1 MSVHSKTKGDLI
13 RELEELKDK
22 VSYFEE
28 KAHKCKECEA
38 NLKETE
44 TRFMLMADSAP
55 VFIWMSEADGKRNY
69 FNKVW
74 LDYTGRTIEEESGN
88 NWIKNIHPE
97 DREKFEE
104 IYNKHVEL
112 KEAYKVEYRLR
123 RKDGIYRWILE
134 TGTPRHCMNNE
145 FNGFIGSAVGITER
159 KEAEDRLHYIAH
171 HDMLTGLPNRM
182 LFFDRLNNF
191 IEQAKRYNYMLALL
205 FLDLNRFKAVN
216 DLYGHHIGDMLLKE
230 TALRLNDCIR
240 KSDTLARMGGDEF
253 NIILSRI
260 AGKKDPRSVA
270 LKIIESLTKPFL
282 IEGYECSV
290 GTSIG
295 ISIYPLNA
303 SEATMLIKKADEAM
317 YKAKEKK
324 TSSFE
329 FCTV

>member
-1 MSVHSKTKGDLI
+1 MDEREKTKEDLL
-13 RELEELKDK
+13 RELEELKDNLF
-22 VSYFEE
+22 YYEE
-28 KAHKCKECEA
+28 KARKCKECEA

-55 VFIWMSEADGKRNY
+55 VFIWMSEADGKRSY

-88 NWIKNIHPE
+88 SWINNIHDD
-97 DREKFEE
+97 DRDKFEE
-104 IYNKHVEL
+104 FYKSHLEL
-112 KEAYKVEYRLR
+112 KEAYKIEYRLR
-123 RKDGIYRWILE
+123 RKDGVYRWILE
-134 TGTPRHCMNNE
+134 TGTPRHCINSE

-159 KEAEDRLHYIAH
+159 KEAEERLHYIAH

-191 IEQAKRYNYMLALL
+191 IEQAKRYNHMLALL

-230 TALRLNDCIR
+230 TAHRINDCIR

-260 AGKKDPRSVA
+260 AGKQDPTSVA

-282 IEGYECSV
+282 IEGHECSV

-303 SEATMLIKKADEAM
+303 SEAAVLIKKADEAM
-317 YKAKEKK
+317 YKAKEKR
-324 TSSFE
+324 TSAYE
-329 FCTV
+329 FCSG